1 MSTPAQTPAG
11 GQDEDGT
18 GEDRKANL
26 STLAWLAVVPALW
39 LLLFAR
45 RRLMALLWR
54 RRLWGSGTNE
64 AALWAYRL
72 QCRLLPWGGREHPEV
87 EELAL
92 KARFSQHTLT
102 EAERKQIAA
111 AVEGERDRVDAA
123 LPRWKR
129 LAFRWLWA
137 LR

>member
-1 MSTPAQTPAG
+1 MG
-11 GQDEDGT
+11 GDG
-18 GEDRKANL
+18 EADL
-26 STLAWLAVVPALW
+26 SMLAWLAVVPALW
-39 LLLFAR
+39 LLLFVR
-45 RRLMALLWR
+45 RRVMAFVWR
-54 RRLWGSGTNE
+54 RRLWGSGTND

-72 QCRLLPWGGREHPEV
+72 QRRLLPWGGREHPEV

-102 EAERKQIAA
+102 EAERKQAA
-111 AVEGERDRVDAA
+111 EAVEGERKRVDAA

>member
-1 MSTPAQTPAG
+1 MG
-11 GQDEDGT
+11 GDE
-18 GEDRKANL
+18 KADL
-26 STLAWLAVVPALW
+26 SELDWLAVVPILC

-45 RRLMALLWR
+45 RRVMALIWR
-54 RRLWGSGTNE
+54 RRLWGSGTNA

-72 QCRLLPWGGREHPEV
+72 QKRLLPWGGREHPEV

-102 EAERKQIAA
+102 ETERKLTVK

-123 LPRWKR
+123 LPWWKR

>member
-1 MSTPAQTPAG
+1 MG
-11 GQDEDGT
+11 GDG
-18 GEDRKANL
+18 KADL

-45 RRLMALLWR
+45 RRVMALLWH
-54 RRLWGSGTNE
+54 RRLRGSGTND

-72 QCRLLPWGGREHPEV
+72 QRRLLPWGGREHPEV

-102 EAERKQIAA
+102 EAERKQAA
-111 AVEGERDRVDAA
+111 EAVEGERKRVDAA

-129 LAFRWLWA
+129 LVFRWLWA

>member
-1 MSTPAQTPAG
+1 MG
-11 GQDEDGT
+11 GDG
-18 GEDRKANL
+18 KADL

-39 LLLFAR
+39 PLLFVR
-45 RRLMALLWR
+45 RRVMALLWH
-54 RRLWGSGTNE
+54 RRLWGSGNND

-72 QCRLLPWGGREHPEV
+72 QRRLLPWGGREHPEV
-87 EELAL
+87 EKLAL

-102 EAERKQIAA
+102 EAERKQTTA
-111 AVEGERDRVDAA
+111 AVEGERKRVDAA